1 MNPFKKIVQWVK
13 DPKRFLNGLL
23 LKMSPILPDKFFL
36 SCMVLLRCGY
46 WPDWKKP
53 QTFSEKL
60 QWLKLYNR
68 RP

>member
-36 SCMVLLRCGY
+36 SCMVRLRCGY